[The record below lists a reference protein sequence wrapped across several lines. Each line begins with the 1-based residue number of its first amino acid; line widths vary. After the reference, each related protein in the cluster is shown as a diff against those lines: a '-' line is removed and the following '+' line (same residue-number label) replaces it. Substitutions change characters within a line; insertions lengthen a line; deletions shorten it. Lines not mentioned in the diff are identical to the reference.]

1 MSEYSKQYYQKHR
14 DEILR
19 RQKEQTAEKKQ
30 RIAHYWER
38 RAQGEHIPYEERQA
52 LEALITREY
61 MKYIEHCRKV
71 LGVYAYRSMERAR
84 LLCGDA
90 VLQYFERYPFEQFGE
105 PQIKRELIRH
115 SIFKNRAEYDDCYD
129 AGMLAY
135 LYSIHRCAA
144 KGCHYV
150 SFYVQKMIRIYVQC
164 ARVVYRDA
172 HNICKLYHF
181 REVNAERSRITNFN
195 SFSQQT

>member
-1 MSEYSKQYYQKHR
+1 MSEYSKQYYLKHR

-38 RAQGEHIPYEERQA
+38 RERGEYIPHEERQA

-71 LGVYAYRSMERAR
+71 LGVYAYRSMGRAKAA
-84 LLCGDA
+84 CGDT
-90 VLQYFERYPFEQFGE
+90 VSQYFEKYPFERFGE
-105 PQIKRELIRH
+105 SLIQRELWRR
-115 SIFKNRAEYDDCYD
+115 SITKSRAEYADCYD

-135 LYSIHRCAA
+135 LYSIHRCAVN
-144 KGCHYV
+144 GCHYV

-172 HNICKLYHF
+172 HNICTLYRF
-181 REVNAERSRITNFN
+181 REVNVERS
-195 SFSQQT
+195 